1 MRKFI
6 GGDSLEVHW
15 LGFHTFTVNSTGLIS
30 GWGTEINWKNRLVL
44 CQNPMD

>member
-15 LGFHTFTVNSTGLIS
+15 LGFHAFTANGTGLIS
-30 GWGTEINWKNRLVL
+30 GWGTKIHWTNRFGL